1 MRIRRLNRVSN
12 LTSQDSN
19 LGNTQKMSH
28 QWRYHLSGVI
38 VRITNYDLGLRFK
51 KETEQI
57 VNQKSG
63 NRKTASLVA
72 QFG

>member
-1 MRIRRLNRVSN
+1 
-12 LTSQDSN
+12 
-19 LGNTQKMSH
+19 MSH

-57 VNQKSG
+57 VNQKSS